1 MKSFL
6 TAAFFLILIS
16 CGGNEPGNTGG
27 NDPTGGSNATVTQLT
42 NSITT
47 GGTAKAVVDATIG
60 ALEAGGVRVG
70 EIDARAKLPAA
81 SWYVDTALA
90 FNMASEA
97 RARAT
102 SGRFTVTDLAQM
114 WKDFGFP
121 FQGAGTPGEQL
132 LAFLRGWTKDAKTKP
147 GDANS
152 FTPLFIESMVAKQVP
167 SVNLTDPNITPD
179 AVRLSLLE
187 IELMIA
193 AFDRAYQPT
202 NAQAVSLAPRAV
214 GRDYCTEFKAL
225 FGKIGGKVLDKALG
239 YVKGTITDTALAGL
253 GLTNAEMAVFNE
265 THKNILKSLS
275 VGLKIV
281 KVVQLYSSSS
291 VALNVEGANPTHRP
305 HKNQARKLVPVV
317 AIAGVPEQDWQ
328 DYQNK
333 LGSSEQQTML
343 GCLGILGVPLPPDLK
358 QVAANSAKWK
368 VYWQLVKGS
377 PTHVV
382 IPSDV
387 NNFDAPSAGDPYG
400 MKLVSNSSSTSKATL
415 KVDLNDEPELASIFD
430 GPVKKADVTVKASVD
445 TSEVP
450 NPAMLVQLGGL
461 VGAIPTLVD
470 LSAGWLQKALPP
482 SNTITFQVEYHP
494 MPDQFEAKLNFTMT
508 HKGHLRGEPA
518 AMQYQTT
525 GSWLATMNRKSAT
538 LPGGMEVEYFD
549 GVGAFQ
555 YAAANA
561 KKINQAADDKCTYTF
576 QTEPVNGE
584 FKGTLG
590 PASTITGQLVPAE
603 GYKFNIGTSQGTE
616 PKENTTL
623 TTVCPGP
630 NNTKV
635 TTVVNF
641 VTRDNIEAID
651 AINLLEDTSF
661 FADGGTIPGL
671 HPSRWNKQADGS
683 LEQTYTQA
691 KTVSVVA
698 SSAAVLEIDVIS
710 QNTVVKLKPIFAP
723 TQP

>member
-1 MKSFL
+1 MKHVL
-6 TAAFFLILIS
+6 MTAFFLALIS

-27 NDPTGGSNATVTQLT
+27 DDPTGGSNATVTQLI

-47 GGTAKAVVDATIG
+47 GGTAKTVVDATIG
-60 ALEAGGVRVG
+60 ALEAGGIRVG
-70 EIDARAKLPAA
+70 EMDTRAKLPAA

-90 FNMASEA
+90 FNMASES

-102 SGRFTVTDLAQM
+102 SGRFTVADLAQM

-121 FQGAGTPGEQL
+121 FQGTGTPGEQL
-132 LAFLRGWTKDAKTKP
+132 LAFLRGWVADAKAKP
-147 GDANS
+147 NDANS
-152 FTPLFIESMVAKQVP
+152 FTPLFIQSMVSKQVP
-167 SVNLTDPNITPD
+167 SVNLTDPKITPD
-179 AVRLSLLE
+179 DVRLSLLE

-202 NAQAVSLAPRAV
+202 NAQTASLAPREV

-225 FGKIGGKVLDKALG
+225 FGKLGGKVLDKALG
-239 YVKGTITDTALAGL
+239 YVKGSVTDTALAGL
-253 GLTNAEMAVFNE
+253 GLTEAEMAVFNE

-275 VGLKIV
+275 VGLKIA
-281 KVVQLYSSSS
+281 KVAQLYSSSS
-291 VALNVEGANPTHRP
+291 VLLTVEGANPTHRP

-317 AIAGVPEQDWQ
+317 AIAGVPEQEWQ
-328 DYQNK
+328 DYQSK

-343 GCLGILGVPLPPDLK
+343 GCLAILGVPLPPDLK

-368 VYWQLVKGS
+368 VYWKLVKGS
-377 PTHVV
+377 PSQAV

-387 NNFDAPSAGDPYG
+387 NTFDAPSAGDPFG
-400 MKLVSNSSSTSKATL
+400 MKLISNGSSTSKATL
-415 KVDLNDEPELASIFD
+415 KVDLNDEPELATTFD

-450 NPAMLVQLGGL
+450 SPAMLVQLGGL

-494 MPDQFEAKLNFTMT
+494 MPDQFEANLNFTMT

-518 AMQYQTT
+518 GSQYQTT
-525 GSWLATMNRKSAT
+525 GSWMATLSRKSAT
-538 LPGGMEVEYFD
+538 LPSGMEVEYFQ
-549 GVGAFQ
+549 GVGTFQ
-555 YAAANA
+555 YAAATV
-561 KKINQAADDKCTYTF
+561 KIINRPASDKCTYDF
-576 QTEPVNGE
+576 QAQPVNGE
-584 FKGTLG
+584 LTGSIG
-590 PASTITGQLVPAE
+590 PAATTNGQLVPAE
-603 GYKFNIGTSQGTE
+603 GYKFNIGTTFGSE
-616 PKENTTL
+616 PKENETWTIACPPPGS
-623 TTVCPGP
+623 TTVFTP
-630 NNTKV
+630 
-635 TTVVNF
+635 TTHDF
-641 VTRDNIEAID
+641 AEAID

-661 FADGGTIPGL
+661 FANGGTIPGL

-683 LEQTYTQA
+683 LEQTYAQA
-691 KTVSVVA
+691 KTVSLVA
-698 SSAAVLEIDVIS
+698 SSAVVAEIDVIN
-710 QNTVVKLKPIFAP
+710 QNTVVKLRPVFAP